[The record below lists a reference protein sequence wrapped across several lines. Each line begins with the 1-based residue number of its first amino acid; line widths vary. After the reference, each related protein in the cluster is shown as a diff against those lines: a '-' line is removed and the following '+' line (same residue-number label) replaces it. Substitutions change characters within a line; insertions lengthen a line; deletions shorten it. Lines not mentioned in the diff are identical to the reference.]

1 MRNEVFRDTEWR
13 VLAIFV
19 AAPLAVRY
27 VIIND
32 FVKTTLTN
40 ASRYDPPALPLAL
53 ATSWRRSFRP
63 GLCSFGFSPD
73 VAAYIILI
81 EAACRTFTVSVM

>member
-27 VIIND
+27 EIIND
-32 FVKTTLTN
+32 FVKTTLKEYSSLQEN
-40 ASRYDPPALPLAL
+40 PYNVRYIHTVLI
-53 ATSWRRSFRP
+53 
-63 GLCSFGFSPD
+63 
-73 VAAYIILI
+73 VIIYF
-81 EAACRTFTVSVM
+81 APWGVDHV